1 MHLTMIKSA
10 ALLAFSA
17 LWGRSEAQSGDASAA
32 SIMEQYCFPK
42 SGAPFST
49 NSLQPSVTMMYG
61 SMTLTTAPLT
71 LTMCAMESPTGI
83 PGGSA
88 NSVTISRL
96 TDASPLPDETGTGTG
111 SASGSI
117 SSALTLSVSVSG
129 STVTTASDGTQAMG
143 SILETSTSATTT
155 VSNSAVDSSDGSLVS
170 SRQPTVSPSGNG
182 IISNDQSVTSLSA
195 SDGSQLVSGAASS
208 ASIGGSGAPI
218 ATVATSNP
226 PEVSSLVELSPG
238 GNTPTPTGLGSLP
251 TFLAS
256 TQASASAGLYRPTG
270 SLLGVGASQQN
281 GTISLPPLSIDALKL
296 ALFLKNLGVWTFNE
310 SRIAELSSLTARQE
324 REGLASLVAD
334 IAVQEQTQLKTLRML
349 LLQSGNIDV
358 PSCQYDLPKNI
369 TELSFLM
376 VTLKSIN
383 LGVFM
388 SMAEAAE
395 RPVAILL
402 SSIASVEAKHIALL
416 SDHTH
421 HNASAQSFDTPATPA
436 WAYNIALQYSQ
447 PGSCSVQLPLPI
459 LPKLTINNHTF
470 AHVQPGAKVSVEWGA
485 AAGYALDQVGRR
497 AFVAWVNQVAQPIF
511 TPLDLLNEGVGD
523 TMVPDSLSGTAF
535 AVLTAQ
541 EGLTSIADLTAATL
555 AGPLVVNSQP

>member
-1 MHLTMIKSA
+1 
-10 ALLAFSA
+10 
-17 LWGRSEAQSGDASAA
+17 
-32 SIMEQYCFPK
+32 
-42 SGAPFST
+42 
-49 NSLQPSVTMMYG
+49 MMYG

-129 STVTTASDGTQAMG
+129 STVTTA
-143 SILETSTSATTT
+143 I
-155 VSNSAVDSSDGSLVS
+155 SNSAVDSSDGSLVS

-334 IAVQEQTQLKTLRML
+334 IAVLKTLRML

-485 AAGYALDQVGRR
+485 AAG
-497 AFVAWVNQVAQPIF
+497 
-511 TPLDLLNEGVGD
+511 
-523 TMVPDSLSGTAF
+523 LSGTAF